1 MDAKLYALLNKKI
14 KSVASGIASH
24 YVIGTSLY
32 LTFTDGTTA
41 TITFPSPKDGI
52 SVERLE
58 IDEDTLELKYFLSDG
73 TSGIAGIIPKGK
85 DGATPKINSITNNWE
100 VEGKDTGVPATGP
113 EGFSPSIKENENN
126 NSNVYKLDITNKD
139 GTFTTP
145 NLKGT
150 GGSGDLSDY
159 YTKEETEQ
167 LIQNNFVAL
176 TDNEIQNILD
186 EVL

>member
-14 KSVASGIASH
+14 KGVASGIASH
-24 YVIGTSLY
+24 HVIGTSLY

-41 TITFPSPKDGI
+41 TITFPTPKDGV
-52 SVERLE
+52 SVEKLE
-58 IDEDTLELKYFLSDG
+58 IDENTLELKYFLSDG

-85 DGATPKINSITNNWE
+85 DGATPKINDTTKNWE
-100 VEGKDTGVPATGP
+100 INGKDTGVPATGP
-113 EGFSPSIKENENN
+113 EGFSPLIKENENN

-145 NLKGT
+145 NLKGS